1 MQLQILI
8 TSSVWRYLVYFWNIF
23 LYVVIILD
31 FISVNHYS
39 DLLDLVAVIYIA
51 ILSIYAGTKEFER
64 WFSHYNALHPGEVF
78 IVSWTILLVILL
90 VVPNVIQIDYHLPEI
105 IIYCYISVL
114 TILALTRR
122 SRSLYYAK
130 KNKKDILEN

>member
-1 MQLQILI
+1 MQLQIQI

-64 WFSHYNALHPGEVF
+64 WFSHYNAHHPGEVF